1 MKRYLIYFVLPFIC
15 LSIYAFRP
23 SEKLNEATTLKY
35 FDLESLVS
43 IDFSYSLSESTGDI
57 ELKAIINEE
66 AEIAD
71 PKWVWKIDGNEL
83 GKGDVIHIPLALG
96 GYDISLDLFND
107 SEHITQITKTVEL

>member
-23 SEKLNEATTLKY
+23 SETLHVSTIVTY
-35 FDLESLVS
+35 ADLEDLVS
-43 IDFSYSLSESTGDI
+43 IDFSYALSESSDDI

-83 GKGDVIHIPLALG
+83 GEGAVIHIPLALS
-96 GYDISLDLFND
+96 GYDISLNLFND